1 MDGHRMSLTKIFE
14 RYITQYII
22 EADKKDASKS
32 GKKVKEFNNIRVV
45 QKIIAQVEE
54 DVLMLL
60 KGSSPKRH
68 NANESLVCFFE
79 ANTQRMP
86 AGKLENIQ
94 GKNQPQPKYICLDSI
109 TEKIESVYGREEEA
123 YIPAS
128 SKKKLDV
135 LRPSSALPVQVF
147 SLIEKLIG
155 RNED

>member
-1 MDGHRMSLTKIFE
+1 MSLTKIFE

-22 EADKKDASKS
+22 EADKKDAAKS

-60 KGSSPKRH
+60 KGTSPKRH

-123 YIPAS
+123 YIPSS

-135 LRPSSALPVQVF
+135 LRPSSSLPVQVF

>member
-1 MDGHRMSLTKIFE
+1 MSLTKIFE

-22 EADKKDASKS
+22 EADKKDAAKS

-60 KGSSPKRH
+60 KGTSPKRH

-123 YIPAS
+123 YIPSS

-135 LRPSSALPVQVF
+135 IRPSSSLPVQVF